1 MTKNIGYCGNH
12 CEYCF
17 FTECDGCKSNNPSCS
32 YANLY
37 DDKKCPNVV
46 CCDSKNMQ
54 GCWECEKVNTCNI
67 GFFSSGENDA
77 KAYALYIKKH
87 SPEKYTESILK
98 LMEKGYR
105 YPKEF
110 KEIDDVDKILEIFEG
125 ISID

>member
-17 FTECDGCKSNNPSCS
+17 FTECDGCKSGNPSCS
-32 YANLY
+32 YANLF
-37 DDKKCPNVV
+37 DDKKCPNTV

-87 SPEKYTESILK
+87 GPEKYTESILK